1 MTEHNEDVPTREE
14 LEEIEHL
21 AQAMAYQ
28 AGDLNPTERAAFE
41 AHLPTC
47 KICPAAMA
55 ASGEHWKQLSAL
67 GGAATFTPKYTV
79 DEQVQ
84 RFDAMVKA
92 EREAKRAPDEPWL
105 ARYWGRLV
113 LGAAAAAAAA
123 VLLVMRTP
131 SASTGPD
138 HMYAPVDDS
147 VPRAPRVDGGID
159 AG

>member
-1 MTEHNEDVPTREE
+1 MTEQNEDVPTREE

-47 KICPAAMA
+47 KICPPAMA
-55 ASGEHWKQLSAL
+55 ASGEHWKQLSQLEAP
-67 GGAATFTPKYTV
+67 TFTPKYTV
-79 DEQVQ
+79 EEQVQ
-84 RFDAMVKA
+84 RFDAMVKE
-92 EREAKRAPDEPWL
+92 ERRTKQARNEPWV

-113 LGAAAAAAAA
+113 LAGAAVAA
-123 VLLVMRTP
+123 VFLVMRTP
-131 SASTGPD
+131 PTPSAGPQ
-138 HMYAPVDDS
+138 HMYAPVDDN
-147 VPRAPRVDGGID
+147 VPIAHHAVDGGD